1 MKYFFLIFIS
11 LNILTLGLYSFNVD
25 RFFTLE
31 NEIDAVYYNASS
43 ISSDDYMLAET
54 LKNKIIDNQNEIYS
68 VIIADIFALEGNEYI
83 ILSGNT
89 RNKNITVYSSVGD
102 IIINYEIK
110 NSSSDMG
117 SKVEFESFMDRN
129 KKINIIKYYSMEESN
144 NERSISLHL
153 FRINEASIDFIA
165 EIEYYREVKSGKTD
179 VILETRNVFVDMDND
194 RTYEMIL
201 EVRQRIEGS
210 RDRVSY
216 LVYEYDSRVERYICT
231 ESSWVNSNNYSHYFD

>member
-11 LNILTLGLYSFNVD
+11 LNILTLGLYSFDVD

-31 NEIDAVYYNASS
+31 NEVDAVYYNASS
-43 ISSDDYMLAET
+43 INSDDYMLAET
-54 LKNKIIDNQNEIYS
+54 LKNKIIENENEIYS
-68 VIIADIFALEGNEYI
+68 IVIADIFALEGNEYI

-89 RNKNITVYSSVGD
+89 HNKNITVYSSVGD

-110 NSSSDMG
+110 NSDSDMG
-117 SKVEFESFMDRN
+117 SKVEFDSFMDRN

-144 NERSISLHL
+144 NERSISLHM

-179 VILETRNVFVDMDND
+179 VILETSNVFVDIDND
-194 RTYEMIL
+194 DTYEMIL

-210 RDRVSY
+210 HDRISY
-216 LVYEYDSRVERYICT
+216 LVYKYDSREGRYICI
-231 ESSWVNSNNYSHYFD
+231 ESSWVNSNDYSSYFN